1 MSIWKWIQ
9 KYKPQKISN
18 KRKNIN
24 EFVVDDTL
32 IKVSSETIWLW
43 VDIEPK
49 NRQILK
55 VDISFER
62 NMLLA
67 ERFLS
72 SLINEFGRH
81 HISTDGGTW
90 YPQICKF
97 LKLKHHVHSSF
108 ENSIIERTIQYIKD
122 RTKCFDDYF
131 PCRKQKCKLN
141 HIKQWFY
148 LFIDQYYGELLS

>member
-67 ERFLS
+67 AF
-72 SLINEFGRH
+72 
-81 HISTDGGTW
+81 
-90 YPQICKF
+90 
-97 LKLKHHVHSSF
+97 
-108 ENSIIERTIQYIKD
+108 SIF
-122 RTKCFDDYF
+122 FDK
-131 PCRKQKCKLN
+131 R
-141 HIKQWFY
+141 I
-148 LFIDQYYGELLS
+148 